1 MKLITYITTAV
12 AMTAAAFAGSSPVIA
27 PTPPPAPSLGGWFFG
42 GSYGQLESSHN
53 GENAVYD
60 FVYENFDENID
71 DVTVGD
77 IDFDVYTLHVG
88 RDLGTQVMGCD
99 LAAYLEV
106 GYMSGDQTA
115 YLAFFDGVDDYYD
128 SFGFE
133 VVIVPIT
140 FNLKLERPIYGPVN
154 GYLTGGIGYAFS
166 NLEVS
171 GENSISDG
179 GFYAQASAGLLYNVN
194 AQFEVFA
201 GGRWS
206 YLSGLEFDDNL
217 DLELDDEFSWEV
229 GARYNF

>member
-27 PTPPPAPSLGGWFFG
+27 PTPPPAPTLGGWFFG
-42 GSYGQLESSHN
+42 GSYGQLEASHN
-53 GENAVYD
+53 FDGVVYD
-60 FVYENFDENID
+60 AVNSRSLDSVDI
-71 DVTVGD
+71 GK
-77 IDFDVYTLHVG
+77 IDFDVYTLHFG

-99 LAAYLEV
+99 VAAYLEV

-115 YLAFFDGVDDYYD
+115 YLNYINQITD
-128 SFGFE
+128 SYEFE

-140 FNLKLERPIYGPVN
+140 FNLKLERPIYGPVS

-166 NLEVS
+166 NIEVS
-171 GENSISDG
+171 GYNSISDG
-179 GFYAQASAGLLYNVN
+179 GFYAQATAGLLYNVN

-201 GGRWS
+201 GGRWM
-206 YLSGLEFDDNL
+206 YLSGLDFDSNYGL
-217 DLELDDEFSWEV
+217 QLDDEFSWEV

>member
-53 GENAVYD
+53 GENAVFNAIND
-60 FVYENFDENID
+60 PDLDSVDI
-71 DVTVGD
+71 GD

-115 YLAFFDGVDDYYD
+115 YLTYLDGPAFDYE

-140 FNLKLERPIYGPVN
+140 LNLKLERPIYGPVN

-206 YLSGLEFDDNL
+206 YLSGLEFDSNL